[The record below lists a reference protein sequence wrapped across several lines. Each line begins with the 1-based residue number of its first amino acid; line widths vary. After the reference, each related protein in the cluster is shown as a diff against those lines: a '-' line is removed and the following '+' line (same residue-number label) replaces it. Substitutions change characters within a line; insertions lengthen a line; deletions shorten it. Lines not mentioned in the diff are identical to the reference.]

1 MTDNNI
7 SYEEVLKPA
16 KKMSMDMVKK
26 YSMVGNM
33 PEDKK
38 AESIREIMLQPYM
51 DEVYNG
57 YIKPADVKEFVE
69 KMANSSPSKKT
80 SIISAF
86 ANNVLSSDDFG
97 NASGSIDN
105 IREKLVLM
113 NKLQSQFEGDMA
125 KFAKQKEIERTP
137 VEPEKIWWKKAF
149 DKAARVTG
157 NAVRAFAIAGGI
169 ALLSGGAYLG
179 VKAYYDDEKNN
190 NNSYGIVPN
199 NNTNEAMKNARNK
212 LEKDTKT
219 KHDAFSSTEKKA
231 PVKGQSNMRNSG
243 GMELD

>member
-33 PEDKK
+33 PEEKK
-38 AESIREIMLQPYM
+38 AEAIREIMMQPYM
-51 DEVYNG
+51 EEIYNG
-57 YIKPADVKEFVE
+57 YIEPRDVKEFVE
-69 KMANSSPSKKT
+69 AMANSSPSKKT

-86 ANNVLSSDDFG
+86 AHNVLSSDDLG
-97 NASGSIDN
+97 DASGSIDN

-113 NKLQSQFEGDMA
+113 NKIQSQIEGDMT
-125 KFAKQKEIERTP
+125 KFAEKKEIERTP
-137 VEPEKIWWKKAF
+137 AEPEKVWWKKAF
-149 DKAARVTG
+149 NKAAKVAG
-157 NAVRAFAIAGGI
+157 NAVRAFAMAGGI
-169 ALLSGGAYLG
+169 ALLAGGTYLG
-179 VKAYYDDEKNN
+179 VKTYIDEKNN
-190 NNSYGIVPN
+190 SNSYGIVPN

-219 KHDAFSSTEKKA
+219 SYDAFSRTGKKA
-231 PVKGQSNMRNSG
+231 PVKGQSNMRGG
-243 GMELD
+243 GMELS

>member
-16 KKMSMDMVKK
+16 KKMSMDLVRK

-38 AESIREIMLQPYM
+38 AESIREILLQPYM
-51 DEVYNG
+51 EEIYNG
-57 YIKPADVKEFVE
+57 YIKPEDVKEFVE

-97 NASGSIDN
+97 DASGSIDN

-125 KFAKQKEIERTP
+125 SFAKQKAIERTP
-137 VEPEKIWWKKAF
+137 PTPEKKWWEKALH
-149 DKAARVTG
+149 KAG
-157 NAVRAFAIAGGI
+157 NLISKFAMAGGI
-169 ALLSGGAYLG
+169 ALLAGGTYLG
-179 VKAYYDDEKNN
+179 VKTYIDEKNN
-190 NNSYGIVPN
+190 NNNYGIVPN

-219 KHDAFSSTEKKA
+219 KHDAFSQAEEKA
-231 PVKGQSNMRNSG
+231 PLKGKNNMRNG
-243 GMELD
+243 GGIELG